1 MTLCKCTHFYF
12 IVLHCSLFSFSIAL
26 SLATF
31 HSTFYSMYIATSIGG
46 FVALSTM
53 IVIVMLYIP
62 SYIIT
67 TLKFR
72 SGFLP
77 SLRDDNFPDFRQA
90 ADNVTVLLGSVFWGM
105 LATGA
110 FFFFIIAIPIVL
122 IADPKT
128 QHSALLFLT
137 RIAGTS
143 CFLICCFRD
152 ALGYVLYSSIFLLV
166 LSPLGV
172 FASLLIKVLLLCA
185 VRRKYL
191 GGFYRQ
197 VFLRRKENAQ
207 IFIFMTLP

>member
-1 MTLCKCTHFYF
+1 MGVALVSCPLSVTLCKCTYVF
-12 IVLHCSLFSFSIAL
+12 ISIIVCFIDIVSCSIAF
-26 SLATF
+26 SLATLP
-31 HSTFYSMYIATSIGG
+31 STFYSIYIATSIGG

-62 SYIIT
+62 SYILT

-137 RIAGTS
+137 RIAGKS
-143 CFLICCFRD
+143 CFFMPFPCYARSCVVYIHF
-152 ALGYVLYSSIFLLV
+152 F
-166 LSPLGV
+166 P
-172 FASLLIKVLLLCA
+172 
-185 VRRKYL
+185 YL
-191 GGFYRQ
+191 FC
-197 VFLRRKENAQ
+197 LR
-207 IFIFMTLP
+207 

>member
-1 MTLCKCTHFYF
+1 
-12 IVLHCSLFSFSIAL
+12 
-26 SLATF
+26 
-31 HSTFYSMYIATSIGG
+31 MYIASSIGG

-53 IVIVMLYIP
+53 VIIVMLYIP

-72 SGFLP
+72 CGFLP

-105 LATGA
+105 LATGF

-128 QHSALLFLT
+128 QHRALLFLT
-137 RIAGTS
+137 RIAGMLHFST
-143 CFLICCFRD
+143 LLFRD
-152 ALGYVLYSSIFLLV
+152 ALVNVLYSSFF
-166 LSPLGV
+166 SARSFPTLGV

-191 GGFYRQ
+191 GGFYRS
-197 VFLRRKENAQ
+197 VSKGKRNER
-207 IFIFMTLP
+207 